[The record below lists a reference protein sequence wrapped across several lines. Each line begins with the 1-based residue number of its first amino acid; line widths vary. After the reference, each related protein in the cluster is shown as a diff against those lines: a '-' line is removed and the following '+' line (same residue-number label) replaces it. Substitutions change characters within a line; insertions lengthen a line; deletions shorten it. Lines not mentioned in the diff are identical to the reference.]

1 MNRYPLWK
9 YILIGTVLL
18 VGVIYALPN
27 LYGEDP
33 ALQISSTRG
42 AKVDAATEGRIA
54 VLLQEAGI
62 ATHGTELAPGT
73 LLVRFDNTD
82 GQLKAQNLVKREL
95 GDDYIVALNLAPT
108 TPAWLRAV
116 AAKPMYLGLDLRGGV
131 HFLMQVDMNAVVQQA
146 AERYVEDLRL
156 GLRNDKIR
164 YQSVARRAN
173 GVEIK
178 FQDAA
183 ERDKAR
189 EHIRKNFPELELTE
203 RDSVEGPQIVA
214 QPNEQ
219 QLRETRRFAVQQN
232 ITTLRNRVNEL
243 GVAEPVIQ
251 QQGEDRIVVQLPG
264 VQDTARAK
272 EILGATATLEFRMV
286 DEEHNVADAVE
297 GRVPPASRLYRA
309 RGGEP
314 VLLQKRVII
323 TGESIIDAAST
334 IDQRDGSPAV
344 SISLDGKGARSMQN
358 TTEENVGKLMAVV
371 FIENKT
377 ETRHENGQEIKTK
390 KRVEEVINRATIRE
404 AFSKRFQITGLDSP
418 EEARDLAL
426 LLRAGALS
434 APIDIVEERTVGP
447 SLGQENID
455 KGFRACIIGFF
466 AIAIFM
472 SIYYRTFGVIAS
484 VSLFMNLVLLLSV
497 LSMMQATL
505 TLPGIAGIALTIG
518 MAIDANVLIF
528 ERVREELRNGNTPQ
542 AAIHA
547 GYERAWGT
555 ILDSNITTLI
565 AGIALFLLG
574 SGPIRGFAVVLCI
587 GILTSMFSAVLVSRA
602 MVNLIY
608 GQRKLSKLAI

>member
-9 YILIGTVLL
+9 YLLIATVLL
-18 VGVIYALPN
+18 VGFLYALPN

-42 AKVDAATEGRIA
+42 AKVDASTEARIK

-62 ATHGTELAPGT
+62 ASHGSELNPGS
-73 LLVRFDNTD
+73 LLIRFGNTG
-82 GQLKAQNLVKREL
+82 GQLKAQDLVKREL
-95 GDDYIVALNLAPT
+95 GDDYIVAPNLAPT
-108 TPAWLRAV
+108 TPTWLRAIG
-116 AAKPMYLGLDLRGGV
+116 AKPMYLGLDLRGGV
-131 HFLMQVDMNAVVQQA
+131 HILMQVDMAAVMQQT

-164 YQSVARRAN
+164 YLAVARRGN

-183 ERDKAR
+183 ERGKAN
-189 EHIRKNFPELELTE
+189 EHIRKNFPELQLTE
-203 RDSVEGPQIVA
+203 RDGVDGPLLVA
-214 QPNEQ
+214 QPSEK
-219 QLRETRRFAVQQN
+219 QLRETQRFAVQQN

-243 GVAEPVIQ
+243 GVADPVVQ

-264 VQDTARAK
+264 V
-272 EILGATATLEFRMV
+272 
-286 DEEHNVADAVE
+286 
-297 GRVPPASRLYRA
+297 S
-309 RGGEP
+309 
-314 VLLQKRVII
+314 I
-323 TGESIIDAAST
+323 T
-334 IDQRDGSPAV
+334 
-344 SISLDGKGARSMQN
+344 LDGKGARAMQN
-358 TTEENVGKLMAVV
+358 TTQENVGKLMAVV

-377 ETRHENGQEIKTK
+377 ETRYENGQAVKTK

-404 AFSKRFQITGLDSP
+404 AFSKRFQITGLSSP
-418 EEARDLAL
+418 EEARNLAL

-455 KGFRACIIGFF
+455 KGFVSFVIGFTAIVLF
-466 AIAIFM
+466 MSMYYRVFGAIA
-472 SIYYRTFGVIAS
+472 SL
-484 VSLFMNLVLLLSV
+484 SLFMNLVLLLSV
-497 LSMMQATL
+497 LSMLQATL

-528 ERVREELRNGNTPQ
+528 ERVREELRIGNTPQ

-574 SGPIRGFAVVLCI
+574 SGPVRGFAVVLCI
-587 GILTSMFSAVLVSRA
+587 GILTSMFSGVLVSRA
-602 MVNLIY
+602 MVNLFY
-608 GQRKLSKLAI
+608 GQRKVGKLAI